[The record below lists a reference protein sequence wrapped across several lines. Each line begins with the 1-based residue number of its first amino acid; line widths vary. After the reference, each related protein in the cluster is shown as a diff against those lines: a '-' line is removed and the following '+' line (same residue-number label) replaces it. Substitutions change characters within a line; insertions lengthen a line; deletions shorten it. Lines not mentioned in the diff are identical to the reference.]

1 MAAVVCNTRAL
12 VTIVVYRKWRVRARS
27 RSTDTAAKREK
38 ETPAVVQ
45 VDKALSL
52 FSVQNEAK
60 LSLSS
65 AIFSATK
72 GGWHISP
79 TKRSEV
85 ARQPNRIKD
94 GLWRSCVFPIVN
106 ALRKFPVHV
115 TRENK
120 QLRIHVRMFATKIF
134 SVSSKLLFLSGKYKQ
149 VLFVLFMLKKTPV
162 FYKNGMKLTRTFFWS
177 RLRF

>member
-1 MAAVVCNTRAL
+1 MAAMVCNTRAL
-12 VTIVVYRKWRVRARS
+12 VTIVLYRKWRVKARS

-52 FSVQNEAK
+52 FNVQNEAK

-72 GGWHISP
+72 SGWHISP
-79 TKRSEV
+79 TRRSEV

-106 ALRKFPVHV
+106 AIRKFPVHV

-120 QLRIHVRMFATKIF
+120 QLRIHVRMFPTKF
-134 SVSSKLLFLSGKYKQ
+134 FPFRQSYCSCLESTNRFCLFCSCWRKRLYSVRTGWSWLKLSSD
-149 VLFVLFMLKKTPV
+149 
-162 FYKNGMKLTRTFFWS
+162 RD
-177 RLRF
+177 